1 MNSTPMIGILGGTF
15 DPVHFGHLRAAS
27 EVRERLELSELR
39 LMPAGNP
46 PHRSVTHASAQHR
59 MAMLRLAL
67 EGHPD
72 LLEDDREVRRAGYSY
87 MVDTLEE
94 IRREEGSKALLLI
107 IGQDAAN
114 VLDTWHDWQQLF
126 RLTHIVIMR
135 RPDSRDVYSG
145 QLSREIQPRLVHEA
159 RHLQAAPAGRVMTL
173 DVTQL
178 AISSTDIR
186 RQFAHGLSPRFLLPD
201 PVIDYIRRHG
211 LYR

>member
-1 MNSTPMIGILGGTF
+1 MNRIPMLGIFGGTF
-15 DPVHFGHLRAAS
+15 DPVHCGHLRAAS

-46 PHRSVTHASAQHR
+46 PHRSVTFASAQQR
-59 MAMLRLAL
+59 LDMLKLAL
-67 EGHPD
+67 AGQSG
-72 LLEDDREVRRAGYSY
+72 LVVDDREVRRAGFSY

-94 IRREEGSKALLLI
+94 IRREEGAKPLLLI

-114 VLDTWHDWQQLF
+114 VLDTWHEWQQLF

-145 QLSREIQPRLVHEA
+145 QLFREIQPRLVHEV
-159 RHLQAAPAGRVMTL
+159 RHLQAVPAGRVL
-173 DVTQL
+173 ALEVTQL

-186 RQFAHGLSPRFLLPD
+186 RQIAHGLSPRFLLPD
-201 PVIDYIRRHG
+201 PVLDYIYQHG